1 MVPGTNRFLI
11 PATRN
16 GIVSMSVNQNVE
28 LFCSGSFVAPFPNT
42 RLLTAR
48 CAGNNRFIVNERNF
62 AFSELACTAQ
72 LTRTARINPSQQ
84 TCRNNATQME
94 LGYSVAANRFLSI
107 MDVCH
112 DQFLERT
119 LYSHYIQT
127 PANSGF
133 QRGAPRPSFITGPFF
148 GRNVD
153 RLYTGAVQRVTI
165 GGILGA
171 SRVTALWDDSRSF
184 FLARGHLAANAD
196 FIFATHQRATFFFVN
211 ASPQWQSFNAGN
223 WERIEAGVRA
233 FVANRNMNTEIY
245 TGTFQTATKADVNG
259 IQRELFLDFAAD
271 GRGLIPV
278 PRYFYKVV
286 IGELHRRGVVF
297 IGVNDP
303 HLTQADVNSGRFN
316 ICRDVSSQINYINWN
331 IGNLAMGYSYACD
344 VNEFVNVVG
353 HLPLSVRTTG
363 LLV

>member
-1 MVPGTNRFLI
+1 MH

-16 GIVSMSVNQNVE
+16 GIVSLTNGQNVE
-28 LFCSGSFVAPFPNT
+28 LFCSGSFVAPFPST

-48 CAGNNRFIVNERNF
+48 CIGNNRFLVNERNF

-72 LTRTARINPSQQ
+72 LTRAARVSPVQ
-84 TCRNNATQME
+84 TCRHNATQIE
-94 LGYSVAANRFLSI
+94 LGFSVAANRFLSI

-112 DQFLERT
+112 DTFLEST
-119 LYSHYIQT
+119 LYSYYIQT

-133 QRGAPRPSFITGPFF
+133 QRSFPRPSFITGPFF

-153 RLYTGAVQRVTI
+153 RLYTGVVQRITI
-165 GGILGA
+165 GDILGA

-184 FLARGHLAANAD
+184 FLARGHLAARAD
-196 FIFATHQRATFFFVN
+196 FIYGSEQRSTFYFVN
-211 ASPQWQSFNAGN
+211 AAPQWQSFNAGN

-245 TGTFQTATKADVNG
+245 TGTFQVATKPDVNG
-259 IQRELFLDFAAD
+259 IQRELYLDFAAN

-331 IGNLAMGYSYACD
+331 QANLALGYSYACD